1 MDRTPPPTYKVAM
14 QLFAKTAVPEV
25 RAARLSLAVAVVLLA
40 VKMWAYVLTDSAAIL
55 SDALESIINVVA
67 AAFAVLSV
75 SVAAKPADT
84 RHPYGHGNIEYYA
97 AWFEGM
103 LILFAAAAI
112 FWECFDKIANPQP
125 LPRLGA
131 GIGLLTAASGVN
143 LWLGLRLLRQGKRSG
158 SLTLEADGRHVL
170 TDVYTSVGV
179 LLGLGLVWATG
190 WLWLDGLVACL
201 VGANIAWTGIAL
213 VRQSVAGFMNESD
226 PALLTGICELLRQ
239 HRHPSWIDI
248 HRLRAIK
255 SGRAVHVDL
264 HLILPRDM
272 TLAEAHEQVDAMEK
286 LLLAHLGPDADVM
299 IHADP
304 CDPPCCP
311 VCDAAPCDL
320 RQHPCTETPLW
331 SPENTGDPV
340 RGD

>member
-1 MDRTPPPTYKVAM
+1 ME
-14 QLFAKTAVPEV
+14 LFARNAAPEV
-25 RAARLSLAVAVVLLA
+25 RAARLSLAVAVALLA
-40 VKMWAYVLTDSAAIL
+40 IKMWAYLLTDSAAIL

-75 SVAAKPADT
+75 SVAAKPADS

-103 LILFAAAAI
+103 LILFAAGAI

-125 LPRLGA
+125 LPHLGA
-131 GIGLLTAASGVN
+131 GIGLLAAAGGVN
-143 LWLGLRLLRQGKRSG
+143 LWLGLLLTRQGKRLG

-170 TDVYTSVGV
+170 TDVFTSVGV
-179 LLGLGLVWATG
+179 LVGLGLVWITG

-213 VRQSVAGFMNESD
+213 VRQSVSGFMNESD
-226 PALLTGICELLRQ
+226 PALLSGICDLLRAK
-239 HRHPSWIDI
+239 RHPSWIDI

-255 SGRAVHVDL
+255 SGRAVHIDL

-272 TLAEAHEQVDAMEK
+272 TLAEAHDQVDAMEK
-286 LLLAHLGPDADVM
+286 LLAQHLGPDADIM

-304 CDPPCCP
+304 CDADCCEA
-311 VCDAAPCDL
+311 CDADPCLL
-320 RQHPCTETPLW
+320 RTSPVVATPLW
-331 SPENTGDPV
+331 SPDTTGDPV

>member
-1 MDRTPPPTYKVAM
+1 M
-14 QLFAKTAVPEV
+14 QLFSRTSATPEI
-25 RAARLSLAVAVVLLA
+25 RAARLSLAVALLLLGI
-40 VKMWAYVLTDSAAIL
+40 KMLAWMLTDSAAIL
-55 SDALESIINVVA
+55 SDALESIINVAA

-75 SVAAKPADT
+75 SVAATPPDR

-103 LILFAAAAI
+103 LILFAAGAI
-112 FWECFDKIANPQP
+112 FWECFDKIANPAP

-131 GIGLLTAASGVN
+131 GIGLLAAAGGVN
-143 LWLGLRLLRQGKRSG
+143 LWLGLLLVRQGKRSG

-170 TDVYTSVGV
+170 TDVFTSVGV
-179 LLGLGLVWATG
+179 VIGLLLVWATG

-201 VGANIAWTGIAL
+201 VGANIAWAGIGL

-226 PALLTGICELLRQ
+226 PALLASLCDLLRE

-255 SGRAVHVDL
+255 SGRSIHVDL

-272 TLAEAHEQVDAMEK
+272 TLAEAHEQVEAMEK
-286 LLLAHLGPDADVM
+286 LLADRLGPEADVM

-304 CDPPCCP
+304 CADDCCP
-311 VCDAAPCDL
+311 VCDATPCEL
-320 RQHPCTETPLW
+320 RSRPAEASPLW
-331 SPENTGDPV
+331 SPDTTGEPV